1 MSRSSLLIL
10 ALLLAGCAQAEV
22 RSVSTGERAAAPP
35 GYLEWCRDNPQAA
48 QCGGTK

>member
-1 MSRSSLLIL
+1 MTLLHSLIF
-10 ALLLAGCAQAEV
+10 ALVLGSCAQVEV

-35 GYLEWCRDNPQAA
+35 GYLEWCRDNPQAV